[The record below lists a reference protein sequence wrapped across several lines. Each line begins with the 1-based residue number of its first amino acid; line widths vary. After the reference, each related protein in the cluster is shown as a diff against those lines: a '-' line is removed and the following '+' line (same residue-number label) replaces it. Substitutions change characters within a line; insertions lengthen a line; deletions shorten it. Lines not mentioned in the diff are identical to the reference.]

1 MGQVEELPDDYDES
15 RAPPPPTAPA
25 PAGPAAE
32 QPGIPASVLANN
44 VPFPIKED
52 KIKNADP
59 MAPEMPP
66 AMAAIRSYTAD
77 ELADMMKK
85 TPLFMTEL
93 DSEEAQST
101 PHKHRERDRS

>member
-15 RAPPPPTAPA
+15 QPPPPPPPQPA
-25 PAGPAAE
+25 PAGP
-32 QPGIPASVLANN
+32 GIPPSVFTDN

-52 KIKNADP
+52 VIKNADP
-59 MAPEMPP
+59 MAPALPP
-66 AMAAIRSYTAD
+66 AMAAVQSHTAE

-93 DSEEAQST
+93 DSKEAEGAPPQQSKKRGEE
-101 PHKHRERDRS
+101 KG

>member
-1 MGQVEELPDDYDES
+1 MGQVEELPDDYNES
-15 RAPPPPTAPA
+15 QAPPAGPPPPP
-25 PAGPAAE
+25 PE
-32 QPGIPASVLANN
+32 QPGIPASVLDNN

-52 KIKNADP
+52 RLKNDDP

-66 AMAAIRSYTAD
+66 AMASVRSYTAD

-93 DSEEAQST
+93 DSKEA
-101 PHKHRERDRS
+101 EGILCL

>member
-15 RAPPPPTAPA
+15 QAPPPPQHA
-25 PAGPAAE
+25 PAGPPPPPE

-52 KIKNADP
+52 RVKNDDP

-66 AMAAIRSYTAD
+66 AMASIRSYTAD

-93 DSEEAQST
+93 DSKEAESIPPPPAT
-101 PHKHRERDRS
+101 I